1 MELFSIIKSSVEI
14 IYSKYDFILVGS
26 RPLINVVKNRFNG
39 RIIYFPNWAD
49 KIIEDNKIDDEDIF
63 SMNTEKFN
71 IVYTGNIGKAQDFE
85 SLIKTI
91 GNVQE
96 NIHWTFVGDGRF
108 KSQFKRLI
116 EYNNL
121 TTKVT
126 FIDQVNINLIPS
138 IANKADALFLSLKS
152 DEIFSKTVP
161 AKLQVYMALGKP
173 IIGMLNGEGAR
184 LINEADCGTV
194 EENYNYEELAKK
206 IIYPFIGNFMNE
218 NDLSKII
225 DKSYSVFRKKNVVD
239 LVKVGD
245 RSVLELFHGP
255 TLAFKD
261 VAMQLLGNFYEYYLN
276 NENEKLN
283 IVVATSGD
291 TGAAA
296 IDAIKGKKNINIFVL
311 HPHNRV
317 SPVQRKLMTTG
328 KEQNVFNIAINGSFD
343 DCQNLVKLM
352 FADKNFS
359 QDIKMSGVNS
369 INWARI
375 IAQSVYY
382 FYSYFLVED
391 NKQPINFS
399 VPTGN
404 FGDVYAGYLA
414 KKMGLPINKL
424 IVATNQND
432 ILHRAISKG
441 SYEVEKVHETIS
453 PSMDIQIA
461 SNFERLLYD
470 LNDGDDI
477 QTAEVMKNI
486 KENGKYIIDQK
497 KSNIINNNFLSSR
510 MSEEEVLKTINTVYE
525 KYSIVLDPHSAI
537 GYGAFDKINLN
548 GNNIVLATAH
558 PCKFPDAIKKAINL
572 KADLPE
578 ELMFVLNEEEKFDI
592 IDNDVDKVKKHIKE
606 RIQ

>member
-1 MELFSIIKSSVEI
+1 MKYISTRNSSKTFEFKDVFIKGLADDGGLFIPKS
-14 IYSKYDFILVGS
+14 
-26 RPLINVVKNRFNG
+26 FN
-39 RIIYFPNWAD
+39 
-49 KIIEDNKIDDEDIF
+49 KF
-63 SMNTEKFN
+63 S
-71 IVYTGNIGKAQDFE
+71 
-85 SLIKTI
+85 
-91 GNVQE
+91 
-96 NIHWTFVGDGRF
+96 
-108 KSQFKRLI
+108 
-116 EYNNL
+116 
-121 TTKVT
+121 
-126 FIDQVNINLIPS
+126 
-138 IANKADALFLSLKS
+138 KS
-152 DEIFSKTVP
+152 DIDEFKD
-161 AKLQVYMALGKP
+161 
-173 IIGMLNGEGAR
+173 LN
-184 LINEADCGTV
+184 
-194 EENYNYEELAKK
+194 YQELAKK

-225 DKSYSVFRKKNVVD
+225 DKSYSVFRKKNVVN

-328 KEQNVFNIAINGSFD
+328 KEQNVFNIAINGNFD

-375 IAQSVYY
+375 ITQSVYY

-391 NKQPINFS
+391 NKRPINFS

-497 KSNIINNNFLSSR
+497 KLNIINNNFLSSR

>member
-1 MELFSIIKSSVEI
+1 MKYISTRNSSKTFEFKDVFIKGLADDGGLFIPKS
-14 IYSKYDFILVGS
+14 
-26 RPLINVVKNRFNG
+26 FN
-39 RIIYFPNWAD
+39 
-49 KIIEDNKIDDEDIF
+49 KF
-63 SMNTEKFN
+63 S
-71 IVYTGNIGKAQDFE
+71 
-85 SLIKTI
+85 
-91 GNVQE
+91 
-96 NIHWTFVGDGRF
+96 
-108 KSQFKRLI
+108 
-116 EYNNL
+116 
-121 TTKVT
+121 
-126 FIDQVNINLIPS
+126 
-138 IANKADALFLSLKS
+138 KS
-152 DEIFSKTVP
+152 DIDEFKD
-161 AKLQVYMALGKP
+161 
-173 IIGMLNGEGAR
+173 LN
-184 LINEADCGTV
+184 
-194 EENYNYEELAKK
+194 YQELAKK

-276 NENEKLN
+276 NENEKIN

-296 IDAIKGKKNINIFVL
+296 IDAIKGKKNVNIFVL

-317 SPVQRKLMTTG
+317 SSVQRKLMTTG
-328 KEQNVFNIAINGSFD
+328 KEQNVINIAINGNFD
-343 DCQNLVKLM
+343 DCQNLVKSM
-352 FADKNFS
+352 FADKIFS
-359 QDIKMSGVNS
+359 NEIRMSGVNS

-391 NKQPINFS
+391 KDRPLNFS

-424 IVATNQND
+424 VVATNQND

-441 SYEVEKVHETIS
+441 SYEVEKVTETIS

-461 SNFERLLYD
+461 SNFERLIYD
-470 LNDGDDI
+470 LNDCDDAKTI
-477 QTAEVMKNI
+477 NAMKDI
-486 KENGKYIIDQK
+486 REKGKYIIDQERLNK
-497 KSNIINNNFLSSR
+497 INTDFLSSK
-510 MSEEEVLKTINTVYE
+510 MSEEEVLETIKKVHE
-525 KYSIVLDPHSAI
+525 KFDIVLDPHSAI
-537 GYGAFDKINLN
+537 GYGAFDKVNLS

-558 PCKFPDAIKKAINL
+558 PCKFPDAIKNAINL
-572 KADLPE
+572 KAELPK
-578 ELMFVLNEEEKFDI
+578 ELMYIMSEKENYDI
-592 IDNDVDKVKKHIKE
+592 IDNNIDKVKQHIKE
-606 RIQ
+606 RI

>member
-1 MELFSIIKSSVEI
+1 MKYISTRNSSKTFEFKDVFIKGLADDGGLFIPK
-14 IYSKYDFILVGS
+14 
-26 RPLINVVKNRFNG
+26 
-39 RIIYFPNWAD
+39 
-49 KIIEDNKIDDEDIF
+49 
-63 SMNTEKFN
+63 
-71 IVYTGNIGKAQDFE
+71 
-85 SLIKTI
+85 SLIK
-91 GNVQE
+91 
-96 NIHWTFVGDGRF
+96 F
-108 KSQFKRLI
+108 S
-116 EYNNL
+116 
-121 TTKVT
+121 
-126 FIDQVNINLIPS
+126 
-138 IANKADALFLSLKS
+138 KS
-152 DEIFSKTVP
+152 DIDEFKD
-161 AKLQVYMALGKP
+161 
-173 IIGMLNGEGAR
+173 LN
-184 LINEADCGTV
+184 
-194 EENYNYEELAKK
+194 YQELAKK

-328 KEQNVFNIAINGSFD
+328 KEQNVFNIAINGNFD
-343 DCQNLVKLM
+343 DCQNLVKTM

-359 QDIKMSGVNS
+359 SDIKMSGVNS

-382 FYSYFLVED
+382 FYSYFLIED
-391 NKQPINFS
+391 SKQPINFS

-441 SYEVEKVHETIS
+441 SYEVENVYETLS
-453 PSMDIQIA
+453 PSMDIQVA

-470 LNDGDDI
+470 LNDGDDS
-477 QTAEVMKNI
+477 QTVDVMKNI
-486 KENGKYIIDQK
+486 REKGKYIIDQK
-497 KSNIINNNFLSSR
+497 KLDKININFLSSR
-510 MSEEEVLKTINTVYE
+510 ISEEEVLKTIKEVYE
-525 KYSIVLDPHSAI
+525 KYNIVLDPHSAI

-558 PCKFPDAIKKAINL
+558 PSKFPDAIKKAINL
-572 KADLPE
+572 KAELPK
-578 ELMFVLNEEEKFDI
+578 ELMFVMDEKENYDI
-592 IDNDVDKVKKHIKE
+592 IENNVENVKQHIKE
-606 RIQ
+606 RI

>member
-1 MELFSIIKSSVEI
+1 MKYISTRNSSKTFEFKDVFIKGLADDGGLFIPK
-14 IYSKYDFILVGS
+14 
-26 RPLINVVKNRFNG
+26 
-39 RIIYFPNWAD
+39 
-49 KIIEDNKIDDEDIF
+49 
-63 SMNTEKFN
+63 
-71 IVYTGNIGKAQDFE
+71 
-85 SLIKTI
+85 SLIK
-91 GNVQE
+91 
-96 NIHWTFVGDGRF
+96 F
-108 KSQFKRLI
+108 S
-116 EYNNL
+116 
-121 TTKVT
+121 
-126 FIDQVNINLIPS
+126 
-138 IANKADALFLSLKS
+138 KS
-152 DEIFSKTVP
+152 DIDEFKD
-161 AKLQVYMALGKP
+161 
-173 IIGMLNGEGAR
+173 LN
-184 LINEADCGTV
+184 
-194 EENYNYEELAKK
+194 YQELAKK

-328 KEQNVFNIAINGSFD
+328 KEQNVFNIAINGNFD

-375 IAQSVYY
+375 ITQSVYY

-497 KSNIINNNFLSSR
+497 KLNIINNNFLSSR

-606 RIQ
+606 RI